1 MELSDTKVYHGG
13 TFVAYRDAKVGLLT
27 HGLNYGTG
35 CFEGIRGYWSADHAE
50 VYLFRLAEH
59 YERLHNSAKLL
70 LMDLKDDVATMCEA
84 TTKLVRLNDYK
95 QDVYVR
101 PLAFKAAEEIGVRL
115 HGVRDDFAI
124 VAIPHRSYFEHGAG
138 LKTAVSSWRRIDDN
152 SAPARAKLTGVYVSS
167 ALAKSEAVTNGFDE
181 AILLTHDGHVAEGSA
196 ENIFLVKDGV
206 VHTPPVSDAILE
218 GITRKTVIELLREEL
233 GMSVIERSIDRS
245 ELYGADEIFFSGTAV
260 GVSPVVEVDR
270 RPVGGGAPGKIAIA
284 LADLY
289 RDITVGKVAKYH
301 HWLTPCHAT
310 KTERLRKAKAAV

>member
-1 MELSDTKVYHGG
+1 MELGDIKVYHDGE
-13 TFVAYRDAKVGLLT
+13 FVAYRDAKVGLLT

-35 CFEGIRGYWSADHAE
+35 CFEGIRGYFSPDHAE

-84 TTKLVRLNDYK
+84 TTKLIRLNDYK

-101 PLAFKAAEEIGVRL
+101 PIAFKAAEEIGVRL

-124 VAIPHRSYFEHGAG
+124 VAIPHRSYFESGAG

-181 AILLTHDGHVAEGSA
+181 AILLTADGHVAEGSA
-196 ENIFLVKDGV
+196 ENIFLVRDGSV
-206 VHTPPVSDAILE
+206 NTPPVSDAILE
-218 GITRKTVIELLREEL
+218 GITRKTVMELLREEL
-233 GMSVIERSIDRS
+233 GMTVVERSIDRS
-245 ELYGADEIFFSGTAV
+245 ELYGSDEIFFSGTAV

-270 RPVGGGAPGKIAIA
+270 RPVGSGSPGKVGAA

-289 RDITVGKVAKYH
+289 RDITLGKVAKYH
-301 HWLTPCHAT
+301 HWLTPSHST
-310 KTERLRKAKAAV
+310 KTDRLRKTKAAV